1 MINGPAGLAEE
12 RTIMSR
18 RHLLRKHLSDAWYTT
33 ITNQYCDRL
42 INSERGLQVFFC
54 AALLQQF
61 EQDKVVRRIF
71 VEPRI
76 SMKSAPGVLY
86 PDIVI
91 CNSKQIIG
99 VVELKYVPRGL
110 PKYAKDLG
118 TLGNIAK
125 ADGITL
131 SNDRYCGIERN
142 RFYTLAS
149 DAVLCWA
156 GVYTGSHLNLKDK
169 IGAKVKQQ
177 FLQLDALTVD
187 GKDPTLY
194 PPGME

>member
-1 MINGPAGLAEE
+1 M
-12 RTIMSR
+12 TR
-18 RHLLRKHLSDAWYTT
+18 RHLLRKHLFTAWHTT

-61 EQDKVVRRIF
+61 EKGKVMRRIF

-76 SMKSAPGVLY
+76 SRESAPGVLY
-86 PDIVI
+86 PDIVL
-91 CNSKQIIG
+91 CNSRQIIG

-110 PKYAKDLG
+110 PKYAKDLR
-118 TLGNIAK
+118 TSRNIAK
-125 ADGITL
+125 VDGITL
-131 SNDRYCGIERN
+131 SNDRYRGIERN

-156 GVYTGSHLNLKDK
+156 GVYTGSQHPRG
-169 IGAKVKQQ
+169 GAHPCHSRGSRQARRRHIVPGTTKRESRC
-177 FLQLDALTVD
+177 LTVAHRLSLLWMPD
-187 GKDPTLY
+187 
-194 PPGME
+194 

>member
-1 MINGPAGLAEE
+1 MNM
-12 RTIMSR
+12 TH
-18 RHLLRKHLSDAWYTT
+18 RHLLRKHLSTAWHTT

-61 EQDKVVRRIF
+61 EKGKVMRRIF
-71 VEPRI
+71 VEPHI
-76 SMKSAPGVLY
+76 SMVGAPGVLY

-110 PKYAKDLG
+110 PKYSKDLR
-118 TLGNIAK
+118 TLRNIAK

-149 DAVLCWA
+149 DAILCWA
-156 GVYTGSHLNLKDK
+156 GVYTGSQLKLK
-169 IGAKVKQQ
+169 GRIGAGLEQR

-187 GKDPTLY
+187 GKNPTLY
-194 PPGME
+194 PPSVE